1 MSKEKT
7 QKKRLKKIIY
17 HLKSLLLLSLS
28 ALCIY
33 SVTHE
38 VITYMDI
45 RKKMSEEQAIANQ
58 IKTETEALIKQK
70 EMLQDPN
77 YAINYA
83 RGKLLI
89 SQNGEQIFSLD
100 DSK

>member
-7 QKKRLKKIIY
+7 QKKRLKKISY

-38 VITYMDI
+38 VITYVDI